1 MARRQNVCCA
11 LFHKKRRR
19 RPLKWIPNVL
29 SGANNPK
36 GEATNQVQTTT
47 FIDKNA
53 SAFFQRIRNSIPS
66 GESLYIIDKN
76 ASAFFQRIR
85 DSIPSGESLYIY
97 SLRDMYN
104 VSANGKTHYFV
115 ERTNI

>member
-1 MARRQNVCCA
+1 
-11 LFHKKRRR
+11 LFPKKRRR

-29 SGANNPK
+29 SGANNQFK
-36 GEATNQVQTTT
+36 QQHY
-47 FIDKNA
+47 
-53 SAFFQRIRNSIPS
+53 QRIRDSIPS
-66 GESLYIIDKN
+66 GVSLYIIDKN

-85 DSIPSGESLYIY
+85 DSIPSVESLYIY

-115 ERTNI
+115 ERPVI